1 MAVGIITA
9 LNPLA
14 QFQKAQDAKRKG
26 DLSQIQKAVET
37 YYQDNGR
44 YPASSA
50 VALIYRIK
58 RLDGTTADWGQEFQ
72 PYMSIL
78 PKDPL
83 STKNY
88 VYYSSLA
95 GQTYYLYA
103 SLDRGT
109 NDPQACMGGFCQ
121 SLSSNGIS
129 YSACGELNGDICD
142 YGVSSPNASP

>member
-26 DLSQIQKAVET
+26 DISQIQKALET
-37 YYQDNGR
+37 YYQDIGKYPPSASDYKIKDLNGN
-44 YPASSA
+44 PVPWGSA
-50 VALIYRIK
+50 
-58 RLDGTTADWGQEFQ
+58 WQ